1 LKLNGSP
8 FKIVSDNNDQLWITD
23 TESNNTTK
31 TGSMVTNH
39 YNNIEEPFLW
49 LRAQSGSSFN
59 SLRFGG
65 GDSGA
70 NAATVIDFHTA
81 SNNTT
86 TTGTRRMRID
96 SGGNVGI
103 GNHTPTELL
112 DVDGSAKIKDVLKM
126 TPTGTVP
133 TSPASGCIYMDDG
146 TNTGGTPTL
155 RYYNGTSWV
164 NM

>member
-1 LKLNGSP
+1 
-8 FKIVSDNNDQLWITD
+8 
-23 TESNNTTK
+23 
-31 TGSMVTNH
+31 
-39 YNNIEEPFLW
+39 
-49 LRAQSGSSFN
+49 
-59 SLRFGG
+59 
-65 GDSGA
+65 
-70 NAATVIDFHTA
+70 
-81 SNNTT
+81 
-86 TTGTRRMRID
+86 MRID